1 MKTSLEERREKIA
14 RFKEEWPLYREILDF
29 YALVLEEQEN
39 NKPKLKIKLLD
50 PDEEPMKS
58 RRERGVS
65 LLKQK
70 EFEIDLGASQE
81 LFYGLCRISQGIT
94 QKMALEIPKIEHVIE
109 HDQLKLEKV
118 LIRHYDD
125 KWLAKAT
132 EKWKLDMG
140 ILSFLVKA
148 SVRPSLEA
156 QMEQLKRIIDL
167 ETWLKRNCPICG
179 SLPYI
184 AELRDEGG
192 KKYFRCSFCGCQ
204 WRWERLACPYCQN
217 RTIDALHYFY
227 SEEEEAY
234 RVDLCDQCKGYIKTV
249 DSRKLDYEPD
259 LDLEDVITIHLDLL
273 AIEKGYKRPVPTAWV
288 PMTKV

>member
-39 NKPKLKIKLLD
+39 IKTKLKIKLLD

-234 RVDLCDQCKGYIKTV
+234 RVDLCDHCKGYIKTV

>member
-1 MKTSLEERREKIA
+1 METSLGEKRKKIA
-14 RFKEEWPLYREILDF
+14 RFKEERPIYREILNF
-29 YALVLEEQEN
+29 YAVVIEEQESIR
-39 NKPKLKIKLLD
+39 PKLQIKSLD

-58 RRERGVS
+58 RRERRVS

-70 EFEIDLGASQE
+70 EFEIDLGAAKE
-81 LFYGLCRISQGIT
+81 IFYGLCRISQGIT
-94 QKMALEIPKIEHVIE
+94 QKMALEVPKIEHVLE
-109 HDQLKLEKV
+109 HDQLKLEKI

-125 KWLAKAT
+125 KYLAKET
-132 EKWKLDMG
+132 ERWNLDKG

-156 QMEQLKRIIDL
+156 QMEQLKKTVDL
-167 ETWLKRNCPICG
+167 ETWLRRNCPICG
-179 SLPYI
+179 SLPHI

-192 KKYFRCSFCGCQ
+192 KKYLQCSFCGCQ

-217 RTIDALHYFY
+217 RTIDTLHYFY

-234 RVDLCDQCKGYIKTV
+234 RVDLCDQCKKYIKTV

-273 AIEKGYKRPVPTAWV
+273 ALERGYKRPVPTPWG
-288 PMTKV
+288 PPTGI

>member
-50 PDEEPMKS
+50 PGEEPMKS

>member
-39 NKPKLKIKLLD
+39 IKTKLKIKLLD